1 MSTSRHVRWKTPRGG
16 AHMSTT
22 RVTRHIAAPRAAVY
36 RALLDRDAVARWK
49 VPPGMTSVVHEWDAS
64 EGGRLRVSLTYDNPD
79 RTGKTTS
86 HTDTYSG
93 RFTELVPGKRVVEID
108 EFETDDPTLRGPM
121 TITVTLADA
130 ADGGTELVAVHEG
143 LPSGV
148 RPEDNELGWR
158 ESLDRLA
165 GLVENLPH

>member
-1 MSTSRHVRWKTPRGG
+1 M
-16 AHMSTT
+16 TT
-22 RVTRHIAAPRAAVY
+22 RLTRHITAPRSEVY
-36 RALLDRDAVARWK
+36 RALLDPVAVVHWK
-49 VPPGMTSVVHEWDAS
+49 VPPGMTSEVHEWDAR
-64 EGGRLRVSLTYDNPD
+64 EGGRLRVSLTYSGDGV
-79 RTGKTTS
+79 GKTRE

-93 RFTELVPGKRVVEID
+93 HFAELVPDQKVVEVD
-108 EFETDDPTLRGPM
+108 EFETDDPALSGPM

-148 RPEDNELGWR
+148 REEDNELGWT

-165 GLVENLPH
+165 ALVQSG